1 MKMNLVM
8 SVSAICS
15 LCFST
20 AIVADPIIDTSHA
33 DNELEFPG
41 GNKGH
46 FVLSTNIIEFGAGT
60 FTRTSDPASETNTS
74 DLYAFKGNPWD
85 FNLSINIGVG
95 YYVSNKTCF
104 GLNFNNY
111 FQSIPP
117 WNFPYYIFPL
127 GPYGQFSAIVP
138 SSIYARYSVYTS
150 QSGKC
155 NIMAEANAGGSYAK
169 SNCSFR
175 GQTDPVKEMG
185 TIASL
190 NSVFSVNT
198 SQHFSLQLKA
208 GIMYN
213 YQQYNI
219 YNFDATKLPIG
230 EVPPPW
236 QTVFTA
242 VSFAG
247 SFSLQY
253 KL

>member
-1 MKMNLVM
+1 MKMKLVM
-8 SVSAICS
+8 SVLAIGS
-15 LCFST
+15 LCCGVGVN
-20 AIVADPIIDTSHA
+20 ACPIADTLHEN
-33 DNELEFPG
+33 NELKFPG

-46 FVLSTNIIEFGAGT
+46 FVLSTNIIDFGTGT

-85 FNLSINIGVG
+85 FNLSLNLGIG
-95 YYVSNKTCF
+95 YYVSNRTCF

-127 GPYGQFSAIVP
+127 GPYGQFSSIVP
-138 SSIYARYSVYTS
+138 SSIYARYNVYTS
-150 QSGKC
+150 QSGKYS
-155 NIMAEANAGGSYAK
+155 IMAEANAGGSYAK
-169 SNCSFR
+169 SNCNF
-175 GQTDPVKEMG
+175 GMQTDPVREMSAN
-185 TIASL
+185 ASVS
-190 NSVFSVNT
+190 SVFSLNT
-198 SQHFSLQLKA
+198 SQHFSVQLKA

-213 YQQYNI
+213 YQQYNV
-219 YNFDATKLPIG
+219 YGFDATQLPIG
-230 EVPPPW
+230 EAPPPR

-242 VSFAG
+242 LSFAG